1 MRTAFQNDPR
11 SQIYNWNIKKEASLA
26 GAGLGNPKRSGRSSE
41 ASKEA
46 SLAGE
51 DPGLVP
57 LFFGR
62 SSETSFNKYLPQN
75 NDFFNTADAN
85 SIINKYYSMQK
96 TGKLWKIRIKMA
108 DWLPK

>member
-46 SLAGE
+46 SLAGA
-51 DPGLVP
+51 GLGNP
-57 LFFGR
+57 KHSGR
-62 SSETSFNKYLPQN
+62 SSETSFNTYLPQN
-75 NDFFNTADAN
+75 NYFVNTADTN

-96 TGKLWKIRIKMA
+96 TGKL
-108 DWLPK
+108 